1 MELEFLLPFPCAV
14 LNSHFDAVVPAFAN
28 SSVK

>member
-1 MELEFLLPFPCAV
+1 MELEFLLTFTFAV
-14 LNSHFDAVVPAFAN
+14 LNSHFDAVVHAFDN